1 MTENVDYKIW
11 KGIRLTAHSWFVLSI
26 NSLTIH
32 HFYGKRTIFVMKWI
46 SERNAKRTHEK
57 DPWWEDISCK
67 IIEVICNVM
76 EGTQWV
82 EWEKRTHEI
91 LYLLNLLFV
100 FLTFISSHCLV

>member
-46 SERNAKRTHEK
+46 SERNAKTHDE
-57 DPWWEDISCK
+57 
-67 IIEVICNVM
+67 
-76 EGTQWV
+76 
-82 EWEKRTHEI
+82 RI
-91 LYLLNLLFV
+91 LVVRL
-100 FLTFISSHCLV
+100 